1 MILKPVKTAAQCA
14 AELESVEQKLR
25 ARIAAEQAA
34 AAKKRKQQEDAQWRQ
49 DFDRKARELYLTKFA
64 QSRLDMA
71 EGNSGTRSTY
81 SVLSELARAGVA

>member
-49 DFDRKARELYLTKFA
+49 DFDRKARELYLTKSA
-64 QSRLDMA
+64 QSRLDA
-71 EGNSGTRSTY
+71 GNSGTRSTY